1 MRGIV
6 LFCLLSA
13 GIAASRLDSH
23 PNVKVMARMDL
34 WPILI
39 GIAAVAATLA
49 AGYLIVLNY
58 RRQAVEQTLQ
68 QAQAAARDLLAKAEA
83 DADNRKKELL
93 LEAKEASHQL
103 RLDAERDIKDRQAEL
118 AKRERRLEQK
128 EEALDQKLELQ
139 STKEQHL
146 LAQERELDQKA
157 REIDTLL
164 VKQEQELERL
174 SGLTADAAK
183 ELILKR
189 VEESMQLEIAKIIR
203 QAESEARETA
213 DKKAREIVTTAIQRC
228 AVDHCVESTVSVVT
242 LPSDDMKGRIIGREG
257 RNIRA
262 LEHATGIDL
271 IIDDTP
277 EAVVLSS
284 FDPVRR
290 EIARIALTSLI
301 ADGRITPQRI
311 EEQVEKARRE
321 VETRM
326 KEDGEAAILEL
337 GIQGAH
343 PEVIRTLGRL
353 RYRTSYGQNVLA
365 HSKEVA
371 FIASMIA
378 SEIGANVAVA
388 KRAALF
394 HDLGKAVSH
403 EQEGSHAVN
412 GAEIARKYGENPA
425 VVHAIGAHHNDEEP
439 STVEAVIVLLAD
451 AISAARPGARRDN
464 IDIYIKRLEKL
475 EEIATSYPGIEKSF
489 AIQAGREIRVMV
501 QPEVVDDAMSAM
513 IARDIAKRI
522 ESEME
527 YPGMIK
533 VTVIRETRSTEF
545 AK

>member
-1 MRGIV
+1 MET
-6 LFCLLSA
+6 
-13 GIAASRLDSH
+13 
-23 PNVKVMARMDL
+23 
-34 WPILI
+34 LI
-39 GIAAVAATLA
+39 GAAVIAVAIVVAARIFSGRARPVT
-49 AGYLIVLNY
+49 
-58 RRQAVEQTLQ
+58 AVTTSP
-68 QAQAAARDLLAKAEA
+68 APAPAARDDERPVDTREREELERRERELEETSRRVVALESALERRSADLDRREAELERREQHLVDREAEVERLRVEREQALARVAGLSPGQAKQ
-83 DADNRKKELL
+83 ELL
-93 LEAKEASHQL
+93 KDIEDEARHDAQRFL
-103 RLDAERDIKDRQAEL
+103 RQIEEETKRDAERRVRSI
-118 AKRERRLEQK
+118 
-128 EEALDQKLELQ
+128 
-139 STKEQHL
+139 
-146 LAQERELDQKA
+146 
-157 REIDTLL
+157 
-164 VKQEQELERL
+164 L
-174 SGLTADAAK
+174 SVAMQRMAAK
-183 ELILKR
+183 H
-189 VEESMQLEIAKIIR
+189 A
-203 QAESEARETA
+203 AET
-213 DKKAREIVTTAIQRC
+213 
-228 AVDHCVESTVSVVT
+228 TVSVVE

-290 EIARIALTSLI
+290 EVARIALTSLI

-311 EEQVEKARRE
+311 EEQVAKAQRE
-321 VETRM
+321 VEQRM

-343 PEVIRTLGRL
+343 PEIVRTLGRL

-412 GAEIARKYGENPA
+412 GAEIARKYGESPA
-425 VVHAIGAHHNDEEP
+425 VVHAIAAHHNDEEP

-475 EEIATSYPGIEKSF
+475 EEIATSFPGIEKSY

-501 QPEVVDDAMSAM
+501 QPDVVDDTMSAK

-533 VTVIRETRSTEF
+533 VTVIRETRSTEY

>member
-1 MRGIV
+1 
-6 LFCLLSA
+6 
-13 GIAASRLDSH
+13 
-23 PNVKVMARMDL
+23 MARMDL
-34 WPILI
+34 WPILL

-49 AGYLIVLNY
+49 ASYLILLNY

-68 QAQAAARDLLAKAEA
+68 QAEAKARDLVAKAEV
-83 DADNRKKELL
+83 DADTRQKQLL

-103 RLDAERDIKDRQAEL
+103 RLDAEREIKDRQAEL
-118 AKRERRLEQK
+118 AKRERRLELK
-128 EEALDQKLELQ
+128 EETLDQKFEVQ
-139 STKEQHL
+139 AGKDQQL
-146 LAQERELDQKA
+146 LAQERELDQKN
-157 REIDTLL
+157 RELDVLHA
-164 VKQEQELERL
+164 KQVQELERL
-174 SGLTADAAK
+174 GRLTTEEAK
-183 ELILKR
+183 KQVIKR
-189 VEESMQLEIAKIIR
+189 AEDEMQLEIAKIVR

-213 DKKAREIVTTAIQRC
+213 DRKAREIVTTAIQRC

-290 EIARIALTSLI
+290 EVARIALTSLI

-311 EEQVEKARRE
+311 EEQVEKAKRE

-326 KEDGEAAILEL
+326 REDGESAILEL

-343 PEVIRTLGRL
+343 AEIVRTLGRL

-412 GAEIARKYGENPA
+412 GAEIARKCGESPA
-425 VVHAIGAHHNDEEP
+425 VVHAIAAHHNDEEP
-439 STVEAVIVLLAD
+439 STVEAVIVLLSD

-501 QPEVVDDAMSAM
+501 QPDVVDDAMSAK

-522 ESEME
+522 EAEME

-533 VTVIRETRSTEF
+533 VTVIRETRSTEY